1 MYDSKSLFASARA
14 VAAACLL
21 VAGAA
26 HAAPVVS
33 ISPTSQDLALLPVG
47 TTATVD
53 IVVSGLNQPGD
64 AIGGFS
70 LTLGFNESLLA
81 GVGFSVVPGGA
92 FGAAPDDQSFGF
104 NLPGELDLFV
114 AADANADQA
123 TLAGLQGGSFVLA
136 TVTFE
141 GVSAG
146 LSPLTLSNV
155 NLSMW
160 DGFTTIDGVTSR
172 NGQICVGGNC
182 TVPEPASYALALAA
196 LGAAGLARRR
206 PKVVKAI

>member
-1 MYDSKSLFASARA
+1 MYDSKTLFASVRA

-26 HAAPVVS
+26 QAAPVVS
-33 ISPTSQDLALLPVG
+33 ISPASQDLALLPVG

-53 IVVSGLNQPGD
+53 IVVSGLTQPD
-64 AIGGFS
+64 EAVGGFS
-70 LTLGFNESLLA
+70 LTLGYNDSLLA
-81 GVGFSVVPGGA
+81 GVDVNLVPGGA
-92 FGAAPDDQSFGF
+92 FGAEPVDLSGTFSG
-104 NLPGELDLFV
+104 GSIELFV
-114 AADANADQA
+114 VADVLADQA
-123 TLAGLQGGSFVLA
+123 ELAGFQGSSFVLA
-136 TVTFE
+136 TLTFE
-141 GVSAG
+141 GISAG
-146 LSPLTLSNV
+146 LSPLSLSNV
-155 NLSMW
+155 VLSNW
-160 DGFTTIDGVTSR
+160 DGTADFDDVSSR

>member
-1 MYDSKSLFASARA
+1 MYDSKTLFASVRA

-33 ISPTSQDLALLPVG
+33 ISPMSQDLALLPAG

-64 AIGGFS
+64 AVGGFS
-70 LTLGFNESLLA
+70 LTLGFNGSLLA

-92 FGAAPDDQSFGF
+92 FGAVPDDQSFGF
-104 NLPGELDLFV
+104 NVPGELDLFV
-114 AADANADQA
+114 AADETADQA
-123 TLAGLQGGSFVLA
+123 TLAGLQGASFVLA

-141 GVSAG
+141 GISAG
-146 LSPLTLSNV
+146 LSPLLLSNV
-155 NLSMW
+155 VLSNW
-160 DGFTTIDGVTSR
+160 DGSADFDVSSS